1 MNIEGIDKNLANL
14 MAYVVQVDG
23 TVSNE
28 EISVFNEFLKG
39 RFPEEESKAIF
50 DGFVSALKERPLLES
65 VLDEVRS
72 SYDEDE
78 LARLRFVVSL
88 YELISADGIT
98 DRELGTFKTV
108 CSFLSIKDENTDLI
122 SSLLIP
128 SYQYEFIENVGRKL
142 SAGEDPE
149 RFDLVYPGVDLEW
162 VELAGRYFV
171 VNIGSV
177 VPVFVGD
184 KPLYKNRIIELGLQ
198 EGEVAFEGGCVRSKD
213 LPTLFE
219 LKRTGEKK
227 TLYYRFTGELVERRL
242 DGGSADFRIETDGPR
257 FRLYKSDASPHTLS
271 LGKEGEGEKEEE
283 KGAARE
289 FDRFSYLQL
298 SDSLIINGSFFIA
311 GRDLIFPGEGKELA
325 LRYGEGSK
333 THFVISDSVD
343 QSDIYIDDETEADLL
358 ITVDRDKKEGGFQ
371 FSLDFKDLPY
381 AVPVGN
387 KEFQT
392 GEQVVLTENSTMV
405 VGRNQIFFNALD
417 GTIQAG
423 EINFHRFEVKNL
435 VYRFSNGNLGIDN
448 VSFAVEKG
456 NLISIMGASGSGKST
471 LMQLLL
477 GYLSPTSGEVT
488 INDHDFHKN
497 FDTLRNYIGYV
508 PQDDL
513 LMENLTVY
521 ENLYYTA
528 KVRLPEKTKLEI
540 DYLIDRVLK
549 DLGLQDKKH
558 LTVGSPVEKVLSGGQ
573 RKRLNIGLELLAD
586 PDLFFLDEP
595 TSGLSSGDSE
605 SIVKLLSD
613 LSNREK
619 IVFVVI
625 HQPSSDIYKR
635 FDKLLLLDVG
645 GKLAYFGGAMEGI
658 RYFKQFLPVKDNF
671 IECPSCGNANPEII
685 FTVLEQKEKGKDGLP
700 IFKEKK
706 DFGKGVP
713 GLMRRLLGKPM
724 IVQEPVRR
732 YDPDYWSRL
741 FLTKEAEQEEGK
753 DSTGEEH
760 GPGIET
766 TPSAALSAKSLPDS
780 IPAFTAL
787 PPKPR
792 RNILTSMKGTLGY
805 FSRNLRDK
813 IKDRSNMMMTLLVP
827 LLLGLL
833 MSFLL
838 KGGKVP
844 YLFPFNDEYTKY
856 LFLSVVIFIFF
867 GLMASVNE
875 VIRDRPILHRE
886 KIIGTKP
893 RQYLFSKI
901 GVYAI
906 FAALQVTLYALPGF
920 IVLEIPWR
928 MPAELAH
935 IPSSF
940 FSLSFFPYFL
950 IAGFLTI
957 YASFAL
963 GLFLSSMVKSQ
974 LAAFNIIPLIIVPQ
988 IIFGGMFV
996 QFADMPSLINRDVP
1010 AYANLTFSRW
1020 GYEALLS
1027 GSEMY
1032 NPLRPVTDADI
1043 IKDMQEA
1050 YKGEGRY
1057 WDYQEIISG
1066 PLRSMKEAPAGPLP
1080 KGLSY
1085 SVFEEHFKEYISDND
1100 PDLWDKG
1107 KHLFT
1112 LNDTG
1117 DFVYLPEGPT
1127 EEDSALVKEL
1137 FRRAAPDGFYTKY
1150 QLFQGNR
1157 NVRQAIFDSRSLDW
1171 LNKLSSAGAYHPRD
1185 WVVGQNVFPAHDKI
1199 LGPYR
1204 FATVWFN
1211 LGVLLV
1217 ISLLLHFA
1225 TALRLK
1231 RL

>member
-1 MNIEGIDKNLANL
+1 MDIQGIDKNLANL

-39 RFPEEESKAIF
+39 RFPEEQSKAIF

-65 VLDEVRS
+65 VLEDVRD
-72 SYDEDE
+72 SYGEDN
-78 LARLRFVVSL
+78 LAQLKFVVHL

-98 DRELGTFKTV
+98 DRELVTFKTV

-122 SSLLIP
+122 ASLLIP
-128 SYQYEFIENVGRKL
+128 SYQYEFVENVNRKL

-149 RFDLVYPGVDLEW
+149 RFDLVYPGVNLEW
-162 VELAGRYFV
+162 IEIEGRYFV
-171 VNIGSV
+171 VNIGSEI
-177 VPVFVGD
+177 PVFVGNN
-184 KPLYKNRIIELGLQ
+184 PLYKNRIIELDSQ
-198 EGEVAFEGGCVRSKD
+198 EEEVTFEGGCVRPKD
-213 LPTLFE
+213 LSPLFE
-219 LKRTGEKK
+219 LKRSGENK
-227 TLYYRFTGELVERRL
+227 TLYYRFTGELVERCL
-242 DGGSADFRIETDGPR
+242 DSNTADFRIETDGPR
-257 FRLYKSDASPHTLS
+257 FRLYRIENSQHSFS
-271 LGKEGEGEKEEE
+271 LGREGEEE
-283 KGAARE
+283 KGAIKQVGGFA
-289 FDRFSYLQL
+289 YLQL
-298 SDSLIINGSFFIA
+298 SDSLIINGSFFIS
-311 GRDLIFPGEGKELA
+311 GRDLLFPGEGKELA
-325 LRYGEGSK
+325 LRHGEGSK
-333 THFVISDSVD
+333 THFVIGDSVD

-358 ITVDRDKKEGGFQ
+358 ITVDRDKKEGGFE
-371 FSLDFKDLPY
+371 FSLDFKELPY
-381 AVPVGN
+381 PVHVGD
-387 KEFQT
+387 KEFQS
-392 GEQVVLTENSTMV
+392 GEKTVLTENSTMV
-405 VGRNQIFFNALD
+405 VGRNQVFFNTLD
-417 GTIQAG
+417 GSIQAG

-435 VYRFSNGNLGIDN
+435 VYRFPNGNLGIDN

-528 KVRLPEKTKLEI
+528 KVRLPEKTKREI

-558 LTVGSPVEKVLSGGQ
+558 LSVGSPVEKVLSGGQ

-605 SIVKLLSD
+605 SIIKLLSD
-613 LSNREK
+613 LAGREK

-625 HQPSSDIYKR
+625 HQPSSDIFKR

-685 FTVLEQKEKGKDGLP
+685 FNVLEQKERGKDGMPL
-700 IFKEKK
+700 FKEKK
-706 DFGKGVP
+706 DFGKGLSGFV
-713 GLMRRLLGKPM
+713 RRLLGKPM

-741 FLTKEAEQEEGK
+741 FLTRE
-753 DSTGEEH
+753 TGEEK
-760 GPGIET
+760 GRDSADQGNGLFLET
-766 TPSAALSAKSLPDS
+766 SAATTEARHPAAASSAPSAP
-780 IPAFTAL
+780 IITAL

-792 RNILTSMKGTLGY
+792 RNLITSMKVNLGY

-813 IKDRSNMMMTLLVP
+813 VKDRSNMMMTLLVP
-827 LLLGLL
+827 LILGLL
-833 MSFLL
+833 MSLLL

-844 YLFPFNDEYTKY
+844 YLFAFNDEYTKY

-920 IVLEIPWR
+920 MVLGIPWR

-940 FSLSFFPYFL
+940 YSLSFFPYFL

-996 QFADMPSLINRDVP
+996 QFADMPGMINRDVP
-1010 AYANLTFSRW
+1010 AYTNLTFSRW

-1027 GSEMY
+1027 GSEVY
-1032 NPLRPVTDADI
+1032 NPLRLVTDAKI
-1043 IKDMQEA
+1043 IKEMQES
-1050 YKGEGRY
+1050 YKAVGKS
-1057 WDYQEIISG
+1057 WDYREIISG
-1066 PLRSMKEAPAGPLP
+1066 PLRSMKETPAGPIP
-1080 KGLSY
+1080 KSLSY
-1085 SVFEEHFKEYISDND
+1085 PVFEEHFKEYISEND
-1100 PDLWDKG
+1100 PDLWDRG
-1107 KHLFT
+1107 KTLFT

-1117 DFVYLPEGPT
+1117 DFVYLPENPS
-1127 EEDSALVKEL
+1127 EEETALLNEL
-1137 FRRAAPDGFYTKY
+1137 FRRAAPDGFYNKY

-1171 LNKLSSAGAYHPRD
+1171 LNKLSSSGTYHPRD
-1185 WVVGQNVFPAHDKI
+1185 WIVGQNVFPAHDKI

-1204 FATVWFN
+1204 FSTVWFN
-1211 LGVLLV
+1211 LGVLVLM
-1217 ISLLLHFA
+1217 SLLLHIA
-1225 TALRLK
+1225 AAWKLK